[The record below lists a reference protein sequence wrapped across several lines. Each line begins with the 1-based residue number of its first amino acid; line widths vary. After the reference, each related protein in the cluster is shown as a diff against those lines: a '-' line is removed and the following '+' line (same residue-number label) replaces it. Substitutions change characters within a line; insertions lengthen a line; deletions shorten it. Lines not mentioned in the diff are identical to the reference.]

1 MEVKPESS
9 GVVGRGRAA
18 LGAESGTGRDFLAE
32 GERLEG
38 AASTESVRKQW
49 AMKTVIIARMM
60 ETMMINILGLS
71 VGVGNGSGGWAN
83 PSVLIRGYPALHRML
98 R

>member
-1 MEVKPESS
+1 
-9 GVVGRGRAA
+9 
-18 LGAESGTGRDFLAE
+18 LAE
-32 GERLEG
+32 GERLGYAREG
-38 AASTESVRKQW
+38 AASSESVRKRW
-49 AMKTVIIARMM
+49 TMKTVIIARTM